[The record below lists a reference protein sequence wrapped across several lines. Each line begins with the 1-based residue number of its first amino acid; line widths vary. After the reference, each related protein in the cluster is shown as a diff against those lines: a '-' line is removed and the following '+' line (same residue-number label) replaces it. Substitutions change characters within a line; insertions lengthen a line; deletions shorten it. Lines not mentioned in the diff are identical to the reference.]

1 MNKQSIISIIIII
14 VALGVVIFFVKKSD
28 AKPGVNDEFATCLS
42 DQGAIF
48 YGAFWCPHCQD
59 QKKLIGNK
67 SAKKLNY
74 VECST
79 PDGQAQTQACIDAG
93 ITGYPTWEFA
103 DGSRT
108 DGVMSL
114 DALSEKT
121 SCPLPQKN

>member
-1 MNKQSIISIIIII
+1 MNKQTIISILIII
-14 VALGVVIFFVKKSD
+14 VALGVVIFFVKKAD

-67 SAKKLNY
+67 SMEKLNY

-114 DALSEKT
+114 EALSEKT
-121 SCPLPQKN
+121 SCPLPQNN